1 MEMGRVPCVKKKGG
15 FLIAK
20 QQSRN
25 RACSQTVNSFWGTN
39 QILVSSKG
47 KHRDLDF
54 VQMLFEEKGTSPVA
68 QPAITE
74 RGRKL

>member
-1 MEMGRVPCVKKKGG
+1 MELC
-15 FLIAK
+15 
-20 QQSRN
+20 
-25 RACSQTVNSFWGTN
+25 QTVNSFWRTN

-74 RGRKL
+74 CGRGNSEIYYYSTRLDIPSNVHK

>member
-1 MEMGRVPCVKKKGG
+1 VDS
-15 FLIAK
+15 ASK
-20 QQSRN
+20 QGLNVFSTIKR
-25 RACSQTVNSFWGTN
+25 RIPYCKTTKEKWSFASFWRTN

-74 RGRKL
+74 CGRKL